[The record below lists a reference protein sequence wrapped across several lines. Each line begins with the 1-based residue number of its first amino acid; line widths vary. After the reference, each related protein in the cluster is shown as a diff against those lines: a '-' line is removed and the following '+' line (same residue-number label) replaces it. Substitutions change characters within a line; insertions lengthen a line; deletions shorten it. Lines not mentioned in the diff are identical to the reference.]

1 VKRYPSQI
9 RGLECPD
16 EIRSHNGVIGGV
28 AGMASLYFPVCR
40 NSLGKQEWNS
50 IRAARVGRVVLAAG
64 RKSQIVKRTIGQ
76 AGPIVALG
84 ASSGEE
90 RQKTVLLLCRERIEL
105 IRWRRRPA
113 ELCGHP
119 ETS

>member
-1 VKRYPSQI
+1 MPRRDSESQWGQSAVWQNGIAVLPSLSELT
-9 RGLECPD
+9 R
-16 EIRSHNGVIGGV
+16 
-28 AGMASLYFPVCR
+28 
-40 NSLGKQEWNS
+40 KQEWNS
-50 IRAARVGRVVLAAG
+50 IRAARVGRVVLAPG

-105 IRWRRRPA
+105 TVA
-113 ELCGHP
+113 
-119 ETS
+119 